1 MLEFTRSVAS
11 NATSVE
17 FRGDSMDFVQYW
29 PILKGKYPKADG
41 VPESDGIVAPFTLPT
56 RSQPLFQNGLLY
68 WL

>member
-1 MLEFTRSVAS
+1 
-11 NATSVE
+11 
-17 FRGDSMDFVQYW
+17 MDFVQYW